1 MKRLLFALIF
11 CLAGITAFTQALDVS
26 YFRKD
31 YLRADG
37 TFEERLRVLEAVR
50 DARLTGVGAFYDEA
64 LKFLIA
70 RGADLTNKQD
80 RAVAEQSAVILCEGI
95 AEEKF
100 AAAAAD
106 LWQTVVLFD
115 VARDNNEGFAMQAA
129 LIALGQIGAKD
140 YTPHVVQ
147 RLNFFNTQTFSD
159 VETRRRVQRAVTG
172 CVRALESFHEI
183 DGYRPVFF
191 VYIGSYDKAI
201 QDIAANTLP
210 NIVDDPGDVI
220 AAIIRD
226 PSNNPRVK
234 YDAWKEMLRTRASG
248 ASKSKVA
255 AVALSTGWNYSTTDI
270 NFQTNLREMR
280 KGSLD
285 TIRQFGVPDDS
296 ILTSMKKSY
305 DENFINAKPDFDEIR
320 LTVNALASLKSEAS
334 VKILEKFLEE
344 LHARRRSGPWAN
356 KERQCFEWI
365 VYGIGATGTQS
376 TSVEQLLNTIYRDSK
391 YTSQEKKWV
400 EATMKALNFQLKK

>member
-1 MKRLLFALIF
+1 MKRIFFILILCFA
-11 CLAGITAFTQALDVS
+11 GMTAFTQALDVS

-31 YLRADG
+31 YLREDG

-50 DARLTGVGAFYDEA
+50 DARLTGVGSFYNEA
-64 LKFLIA
+64 LKFLLT
-70 RGADLTNKQD
+70 RGKDLTNKQD
-80 RAVAEQSAVILCEGI
+80 RSIAEQSAVILCEGI
-95 AEEKF
+95 AEEKI

-172 CVRALESFHEI
+172 CVRALEAFHEI

-220 AAIIRD
+220 IAIIRD
-226 PSNNPRVK
+226 PSNNPRIK
-234 YDAWKEMLRTRASG
+234 YDAWREMLRTRAPGS
-248 ASKSKVA
+248 SKAKVA
-255 AVALSTGWNYSTTDI
+255 AIALSTGWNYSTTDI

-280 KGSLD
+280 KGAID
-285 TIRQFGVPDDS
+285 TIRQFGAPDDS

-305 DENFINAKPDFDEIR
+305 DENFISTKPDFDEIR
-320 LTVNALASLKSEAS
+320 LTLNALSAINSEPA
-334 VKILEKFLEE
+334 VELLQGFLRD

-356 KERQCFEWI
+356 KEKQCFDWVI
-365 VYGIGATGTQS
+365 SAIGATGTKS
-376 TSVEQLLNTIYRDSK
+376 TSVEQLLNTLYRESK
-391 YTSQEKKWV
+391 FTSAEKKGV
-400 EATMKALNFQLKK
+400 ESTMKALGFQIIK

>member
-1 MKRLLFALIF
+1 MKRLLFVLILCF
-11 CLAGITAFTQALDVS
+11 AGMTAFTQSLDVS

-37 TFEERLRVLEAVR
+37 TFEERLRVLESVR
-50 DARLTGVGAFYDEA
+50 DARLTGVGAFYNEA
-64 LKFLIA
+64 LKFLLS

-80 RAVAEQSAVILCEGI
+80 RAIAEQSAVIICEGL
-95 AEEKF
+95 AEEKV

-106 LWQTVVLFD
+106 LWQTVVFFD

-129 LIALGQIGAKD
+129 LDALGKIGAKD

-172 CVRALESFHEI
+172 CVRALESFHQL
-183 DGYRPVFF
+183 DGYKPVFF
-191 VYIGSYDKAI
+191 VFIGSYDKAI

-210 NIVDDPGDVI
+210 NIVDDPGEVI

-248 ASKSKVA
+248 ASKSNVA
-255 AVALSTGWNYSTTDI
+255 AVALSTGWNYSTTDL

-280 KGSLD
+280 KGALD
-285 TIRQFGVPDDS
+285 TIRQFGIPDDS

-305 DENFINAKPDFDEIR
+305 DENFVSAKPDFDEIR
-320 LTVNALASLKSEAS
+320 FTLNALSSLKSES
-334 VKILEKFLEE
+334 SIKLLEKFLEE

-356 KERQCFEWI
+356 KERQCFEWV
-365 VYGIGATGTQS
+365 VYAIGATGTQS
-376 TSVEQLLNTIYRDSK
+376 ASIEQLLNTIYRDSK

-400 EATMKALNFQLKK
+400 ESTMKALNFQIKK